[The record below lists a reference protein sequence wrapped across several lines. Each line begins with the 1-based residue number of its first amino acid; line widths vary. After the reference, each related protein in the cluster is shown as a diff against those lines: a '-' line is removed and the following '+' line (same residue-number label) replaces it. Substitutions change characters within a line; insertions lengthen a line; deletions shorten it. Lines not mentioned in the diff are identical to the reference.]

1 MDDSTTIGELK
12 EICRQFIH
20 ERDWESDE
28 LKDLTLAMSIEVA
41 EILEHLR
48 FKSDAEIRE
57 YLADPANYRE
67 IGLEVA
73 DVFYFLMTIC
83 LKMGLDL
90 SSAYKEKMAINEQHY
105 PAHLAKGSNKK
116 WTHYVG
122 ASETEQSA

>member
-1 MDDSTTIGELK
+1 MDETTTIGELK

-20 ERDWESDE
+20 ERDWERDD

-57 YLADPANYRE
+57 YLSDPTNYRE

-90 SSAYKEKMAINEQHY
+90 SSMYKEKMAINEQHY
-105 PAHLAKGSNKK
+105 PSHLAKGSNKK

-122 ASETEQSA
+122 ASDTEQSA